1 METKKGNSLF
11 AFVDSYVVVDIETTG
26 LSPKDDEILEIGA
39 IKVDE
44 YGEISTFSTLI
55 KVDFP
60 IPEFITQLTG
70 IHDGMVMDKG
80 IDIKDAL
87 EEFDRFIGD
96 AILIGHNVNFDIS
109 FLNDKYQK
117 QLYKSLTN
125 DYIDTLRLSR
135 RLLPGLPN
143 YKLST
148 VVQYLQI
155 EYSGHHRA
163 LADVKM
169 TLEVYESLKR
179 RQR

>member
-11 AFVDSYVVVDIETTG
+11 AFIDSYVVVDIETTG
-26 LSPKDDEILEIGA
+26 LSPRDNEILEIGA

-44 YGEISTFSTLI
+44 YGEMSTFSTLI

-70 IHDGMVMDKG
+70 IHDGMVMDEG
-80 IDIKDAL
+80 VDIKEAL
-87 EEFDRFIGD
+87 ESFDAFIGD

-143 YKLST
+143 YKLNT
-148 VVQYLQI
+148 VVQHLQI